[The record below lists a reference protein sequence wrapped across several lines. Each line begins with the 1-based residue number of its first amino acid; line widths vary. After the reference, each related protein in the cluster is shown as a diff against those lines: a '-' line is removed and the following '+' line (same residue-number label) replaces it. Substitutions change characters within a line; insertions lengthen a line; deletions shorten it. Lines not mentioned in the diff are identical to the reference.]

1 MNKLKEIYARLT
13 NYKSLMAIAGA
24 VVVLLQVIGYK
35 IETAYI
41 SDVVNAIC
49 VILILIGIM
58 NKEGM
63 DTIHFNK

>member
-1 MNKLKEIYARLT
+1 MNKLKEIYERLT

-24 VVVLLQVIGYK
+24 VVVLLQVMGYK

-41 SDVVNAIC
+41 SDVVNAVC